1 MLSRSGRGT
10 PFVLSE
16 GHALPG
22 QTALLF
28 KEWLDK
34 EDVGLLGC
42 DLGVSSELAAVR
54 GVFAIKDLPVGE
66 VVVSVPDCSVLM
78 PHTCRYEAL
87 AAA

>member
-1 MLSRSGRGT
+1 MPPCPAREAT
-10 PFVLSE
+10 FVLPE

-22 QTALLF
+22 QTVLLF
-28 KEWLDK
+28 KKWLDK
-34 EDVGLLGC
+34 ENISMLGC
-42 DLGVSSELAAVR
+42 DLGVSSDLAAVR

-87 AAA
+87 ATA